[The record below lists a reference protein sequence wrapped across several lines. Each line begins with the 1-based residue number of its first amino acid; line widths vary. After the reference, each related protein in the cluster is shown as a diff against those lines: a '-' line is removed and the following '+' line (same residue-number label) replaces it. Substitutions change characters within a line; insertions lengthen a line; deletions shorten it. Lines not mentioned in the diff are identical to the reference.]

1 MLTKAILSHSE
12 CKVGGRAYM
21 FDEDGIVL
29 IMEPADERNLRRFIF
44 SVPKSVYEKKGLTL
58 HYGTAIGQGYMDII
72 EDIISVHIETDVV
85 TVIGHVSG

>member
-1 MLTKAILSHSE
+1 
-12 CKVGGRAYM
+12 M

-44 SVPKSVYEKKGLTL
+44 QCQNQCMKKKGLTL

-72 EDIISVHIETDVV
+72 EDIISVHIEIDVV

>member
-1 MLTKAILSHSE
+1 
-12 CKVGGRAYM
+12 M

-29 IMEPADERNLRRFIF
+29 IMEPADESNLRRFIF

-72 EDIISVHIETDVV
+72 EDIISVHIEIDVV
-85 TVIGHVSG
+85 TIIGHVSG

>member
-1 MLTKAILSHSE
+1 MLPKAILSHSE

-29 IMEPADERNLRRFIF
+29 IMEPADERNWRRFIF

-58 HYGTAIGQGYMDII
+58 HYGTAIGQGYTDII
-72 EDIISVHIETDVV
+72 EDIISVHIEVDVV
-85 TVIGHVSG
+85 TVIGHVRG

>member
-44 SVPKSVYEKKGLTL
+44 SVPKSVYKKKGLTL

-72 EDIISVHIETDVV
+72 EDIISVHIEIDVV
-85 TVIGHVSG
+85 TIIGHVRE

>member
-1 MLTKAILSHSE
+1 
-12 CKVGGRAYM
+12 M

-44 SVPKSVYEKKGLTL
+44 TVPKSVYEKKGLSL

-72 EDIISVHIETDVV
+72 RRYY
-85 TVIGHVSG
+85 

>member
-1 MLTKAILSHSE
+1 
-12 CKVGGRAYM
+12 M

-29 IMEPADERNLRRFIF
+29 IMEPADEKKLEEIYF

-72 EDIISVHIETDVV
+72 EDIISVHIEIDVV
-85 TVIGHVSG
+85 TIIGHVRG

>member
-1 MLTKAILSHSE
+1 
-12 CKVGGRAYM
+12 M

-29 IMEPADERNLRRFIF
+29 IMEPADERNLRFYF

-72 EDIISVHIETDVV
+72 EDIISVHIEIDVV
-85 TVIGHVSG
+85 TIIGHVRG